1 MKEMSKQNKFDY
13 TILIC
18 HAVNVLLVFLI
29 SLGLF
34 DGIEF
39 FSIVLFASMTL
50 VMIVLI
56 GLKWYNIKQCEEK
69 NIENNKMFEYVPYL
83 AIVLMELIYGIK
95 MTTGINKDGQFMSI
109 CVMFAFAL
117 LTVTAYFIYKEKCDS
132 IGRKLVCYTFTYLSF
147 MAFILAFMVIVLDWG
162 FI

>member
-13 TILIC
+13 SILIC
-18 HAVNVLLVFLI
+18 HVINVLLVFLI

-50 VMIVLI
+50 VMIILI
-56 GLKWYNIKQCEEK
+56 ALKWYNIKQCEEK
-69 NIENNKMFEYVPYL
+69 KIENNKMFEYVPFL
-83 AIVLMELIYGIK
+83 SIVIMELIYGIK
-95 MTTGINKDGQFMSI
+95 MTIGIESAGQFMSI
-109 CVMFAFAL
+109 CAMFAFAFL
-117 LTVTAYFIYKEKCDS
+117 SVVAYFIYKEKCDTV
-132 IGRKLVCYTFTYLSF
+132 GKKLASYALTYVSF
-147 MAFILAFMVIVLDWG
+147 MTFILTFMVIVLDWG

>member
-1 MKEMSKQNKFDY
+1 MQEMSKQNKFDY
-13 TILIC
+13 TIMIC

-39 FSIVLFASMTL
+39 FSILLFASMTL
-50 VMIVLI
+50 VMIVLM

-69 NIENNKMFEYVPYL
+69 NIENNKMFEYVPFSVI
-83 AIVLMELIYGIK
+83 ALMELIYGIK
-95 MTTGINKDGQFMSI
+95 MTIGINKDGQFMSV
-109 CVMFAFAL
+109 CVMLAFVF
-117 LTVTAYFIYKEKCDS
+117 LTVTAYFIYKEKCS
-132 IGRKLVCYTFTYLSF
+132 TIGRKLVCYTFTYLSF